1 MQDFDRPTLS
11 TVVPTTEVA
20 RTLAEPMGIHSPVL
34 DYLNELHT
42 KYADIRAGSV
52 ADYIPELAKADPTW
66 FSICITTADGRTYEV
81 GDAQQAFTI
90 QSISKPFTYG
100 IALQDLGRDAV
111 IPKIGLEPTGDAF
124 NSNSLSPDTGAPLN
138 PMINAG
144 AIAACSLVSGTSSDT
159 KFDRILQVFS
169 EYAGRPLTMN
179 EVVFQSECSTGH
191 RNRAIGHMLRNFEII
206 ENDPEPV
213 LQTYFR
219 QCSIEV
225 NCHDLSIM
233 AATLAAGGENPV
245 TGVRVLEETY
255 VDNVLS
261 IMSTCGMY
269 DYSGEWFYTVG
280 LPATSGVSGGIIAV
294 LPGQLGIAVFSPL
307 LDARGNSVR
316 GIGVCKELS
325 LDLGLHVFSV
335 SRPSTVPVRSTYTAA
350 DVHSKRARTPEAQ
363 RVLHEIGRR
372 TVVFDLQGDL
382 GFSALEMITRRVVTA
397 CTGRDVALVVL
408 DFKRVSRVDLGV
420 FWMLV
425 NLLHQLDSQNMRLL
439 FSDVER
445 HTKLSAYLQHEL
457 GDMLTWAN
465 LIHPDLDSALEWC
478 EDRLLEETKIFGDAS
493 ASVPLR
499 DHLLCAGLGEDE
511 LDQVLAMV
519 DRLEFA
525 HGDIIVHAGEPADS
539 LYLLLSGK
547 LSVTIEL
554 GDGGRRRLATLL
566 PGMMFGELSIAQR
579 HTRTANVSADTSGE
593 CFVLP
598 LDSLDRLSAD
608 NPALKAAL
616 LRNILESVS
625 QTVYRLS
632 AEVRAL
638 AE

>member
-1 MQDFDRPTLS
+1 MQEFDHSTLS
-11 TVVPTTEVA
+11 TVELTGTVSRETAGLE
-20 RTLAEPMGIHSPVL
+20 GIHSPVL
-34 DYLNELHT
+34 DYLDDLHT
-42 KYADIRAGSV
+42 KYADVRTGAV
-52 ADYIPELAKADPTW
+52 ANYIPELGNADPDW

-81 GDAQQAFTI
+81 GDSQQAFTI

-124 NSNSLSPDTGAPLN
+124 NSISLSPDTGAPLN

-144 AIAACSLVSGTSSDT
+144 AIAACGLVSGASSST
-159 KFDRILQVFS
+159 KFDRILQAFS

-179 EVVFQSECSTGH
+179 EAVFESECSTGH
-191 RNRAIGHMLRNFEII
+191 RNRAIGHMLRNFDII

-225 NCHDLSIM
+225 TCHDLSIM

-261 IMSTCGMY
+261 IMATCGMY

-280 LPATSGVSGGIIAV
+280 LPAKSGVCGGIIAV
-294 LPGQLGIAVFSPL
+294 LPGQLGIAVFSPP

-350 DVHSKRARTPEAQ
+350 DVHSKRVRAPEAQ
-363 RVLHEIGRR
+363 RALHDIGHRA
-372 TVVFDLQGDL
+372 VVFDLQGDL
-382 GFSALEMITRRVVTA
+382 GFSALEMITRRVVAA
-397 CTGRDVALVVL
+397 CKGRDVALVLL

-420 FWMLV
+420 AWMLV
-425 NLLHQLDSQNMRLL
+425 NLLHQLASQNMRLL

-457 GDMLTWAN
+457 GGVLTWAN

-478 EDRLLEETKIFGDAS
+478 EDRLLEETKLFGDAS

-499 DHLLCAGLGEDE
+499 EHLLCARLGEDDI
-511 LDQVLAMV
+511 DQILAMV
-519 DRLEFA
+519 ERIEFER
-525 HGDIIVHAGEPADS
+525 GDIVVHAGEPADA
-539 LYLLLSGK
+539 LYLLLNGK
-547 LSVTIEL
+547 LSVTIGL
-554 GDGGRRRLATLL
+554 ADGGRRRLATLL
-566 PGMMFGELSIAQR
+566 PGMMFGELSITQR
-579 HTRTANVSADTSGE
+579 HNRSANVTADTAGE
-593 CFVLP
+593 CFALP
-598 LDSLDRLSAD
+598 LDALDRLGD
-608 NPALKAAL
+608 ENPSLKAAL
-616 LRNILESVS
+616 LENILESVS